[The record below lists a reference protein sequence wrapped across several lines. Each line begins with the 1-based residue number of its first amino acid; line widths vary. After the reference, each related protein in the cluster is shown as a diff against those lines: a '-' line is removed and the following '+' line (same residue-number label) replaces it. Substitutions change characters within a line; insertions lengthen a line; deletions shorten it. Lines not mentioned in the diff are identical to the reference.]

1 MEALPWNREKRDCTL
16 RLPLQHSFTLSVFC
30 WERMCCA
37 FERERE
43 LSIQEVDWT
52 SIRYKNNNNS
62 INNNNM
68 INKKII
74 NNNNNN
80 GLPLWIVILL
90 GYKMDRV
97 LGHWRRSEIKS

>member
-1 MEALPWNREKRDCTL
+1 
-16 RLPLQHSFTLSVFC
+16 
-30 WERMCCA
+30 MCCA

-80 GLPLWIVILL
+80 GLPL
-90 GYKMDRV
+90 
-97 LGHWRRSEIKS
+97 